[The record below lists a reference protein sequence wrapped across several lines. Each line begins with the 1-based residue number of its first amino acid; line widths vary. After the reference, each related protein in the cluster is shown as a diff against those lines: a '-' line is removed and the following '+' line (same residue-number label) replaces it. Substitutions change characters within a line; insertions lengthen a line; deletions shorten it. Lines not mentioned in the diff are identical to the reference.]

1 MEKYPD
7 SGDLEIEMRKHLW
20 LSHSIIPTHHKV
32 SPISRENHEGEIITH
47 FLYLSPV
54 TINAYYESS
63 AGQEYRV
70 PSKYN
75 DVNKLK
81 FFYKMHKS
89 FRKTIFLFSRANEIN
104 PNLIKV
110 SLCKY

>member
-1 MEKYPD
+1 M
-7 SGDLEIEMRKHLW
+7 
-20 LSHSIIPTHHKV
+20 
-32 SPISRENHEGEIITH
+32 
-47 FLYLSPV
+47 YLSV
-54 TINAYYESS
+54 TLLNSYYESS
-63 AGQEYRV
+63 AGQKHRV
-70 PSKYN
+70 PSKYD